1 MRRFPAIIFCLG
13 DCFMQQIKSTVTKAK
28 SYLKTHKKIRIAL
41 IVLLA
46 LMLLTAVLHPKG
58 RKTFLVMGMDNYGSL
73 NEIGRNDVTMLV
85 QVDFTRAKIDAVTFA
100 RDMFIENERGSLNK
114 INTIVRSNDEE
125 TLVKRLEDNFGLE
138 IDGWFRVNF
147 SSVFQLVDAIGGVE
161 IELTQQEANY
171 VDKTAGKY
179 PENPLSEGLCHLNG
193 PQALTY
199 ARCRKLDNDLG
210 RGQRQGKL
218 MKAMVAQTK
227 HLTVSR
233 IVNVYN
239 SLKHAW
245 RSSLSA
251 AQQASLLAKA
261 VWLRGADVD
270 HIAMP
275 FEGHWRFGEAY
286 GTSGVVADL
295 PANRALLREALGLP
309 AEKTEATGN

>member
-1 MRRFPAIIFCLG
+1 
-13 DCFMQQIKSTVTKAK
+13 MQKLQSFFTKAK
-28 SYLKTHKKIRIAL
+28 AYCKAHKIARVALIAAAVL
-41 IVLLA
+41 IVLV
-46 LMLLTAVLHPKG
+46 LLLHPKG
-58 RKTFLVMGMDNYGSL
+58 TKTFLVMGMDNYGSL
-73 NEIGRNDVTMLV
+73 DDIGRNDVTMLV
-85 QVDFTRAKIDAVTFA
+85 QIDFTRAKIDAVTFA
-100 RDMFIENERGSLNK
+100 RDMFIENERGGLNK
-114 INTIVRSNDEE
+114 INTIVRANDEE

-161 IELTQQEANY
+161 IELTSQEANY
-171 VDKTAGKY
+171 VDRTAGKY
-179 PENPLSEGLCHLNG
+179 PEYPLSEGVCRLNG

-210 RGQRQGKL
+210 RGVRQGKL

-227 HLTVSR
+227 HLTVMR
-233 IVNVYN
+233 IVNVFN

-251 AQQASLLAKA
+251 GEQVSLLGQA
-261 VWLRGADVD
+261 VWLRGASLN
-270 HIAMP
+270 HIGMP

-295 PANRALLREALGLP
+295 EENRTLLREALGLP
-309 AEKTEATGN
+309 AERAVTESK

>member
-1 MRRFPAIIFCLG
+1 
-13 DCFMQQIKSTVTKAK
+13 MQKLQSFFTKAK
-28 SYLKTHKKIRIAL
+28 AYWKAHKIARVALIAAAAL
-41 IVLLA
+41 IVLAIL
-46 LMLLTAVLHPKG
+46 LHPKG
-58 RKTFLVMGMDNYGSL
+58 TKTFLVMGMDNYGSL
-73 NEIGRNDVTMLV
+73 DDIGRNDVTMLV
-85 QVDFTRAKIDAVTFA
+85 QIDFTRAKIDAVTFA
-100 RDMFIENERGSLNK
+100 RDMFIENERGGLNK
-114 INTIVRSNDEE
+114 INTIVRANDEE

-161 IELTQQEANY
+161 IELTSQEANY
-171 VDKTAGKY
+171 VDRTAGKY
-179 PENPLSEGLCHLNG
+179 PEYPLSEGVCRLNG

-210 RGQRQGKL
+210 RGVRQGKL

-227 HLTVSR
+227 HLTIMR
-233 IVNVYN
+233 IVNVFN

-251 AQQASLLAKA
+251 GEQVSLLGQA
-261 VWLRGADVD
+261 VWLRGASLN
-270 HIAMP
+270 HIGMP

-295 PANRALLREALGLP
+295 EENRTLLREALGLP
-309 AEKTEATGN
+309 AEKAVTESK